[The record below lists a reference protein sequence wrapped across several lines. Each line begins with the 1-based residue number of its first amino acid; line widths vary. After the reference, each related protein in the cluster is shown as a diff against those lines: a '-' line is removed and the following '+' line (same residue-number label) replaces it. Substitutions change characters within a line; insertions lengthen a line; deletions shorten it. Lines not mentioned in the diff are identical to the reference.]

1 MGAREGKSEG
11 VQKWGDPKRQSGLVR
26 GDSDWGHRRVQL
38 GHLKGLAA
46 GGGPVGTL
54 NAVREWSSWLQVGSC

>member
-11 VQKWGDPKRQSGLVR
+11 VQNGEIQRD
-26 GDSDWGHRRVQL
+26 RVDFSEETRIGCTGGFRM